1 MIVSINQPAYLAWIG
16 YFHRMSKSDIHIV
29 LDSVQFEKNSMINR
43 NKIRNSQSW
52 EWLTVPVK
60 TKNRFKTLDIKSLE
74 IDNNTRWRAK
84 HWKKIMFN
92 YSKTKYFKE
101 HEFFFKKIYENEWSK
116 LFPLTQYINDYIK
129 DVLKI
134 NTKIIYSSELQPK
147 LSKSEMI
154 LELCQKVGAKKYIS
168 GPFGRNYLNK
178 KDFDNNG
185 ILIEFHDYI
194 HPTYSQLHGGFEYN
208 MSIIDLL
215 FNHGNN
221 SINILDT

>member
-1 MIVSINQPAYLAWIG
+1 MIVSINQPAYLPWIG
-16 YFHRMSKSDIHIV
+16 YFHRIYRSDVHIV
-29 LDSVQFEKNSMINR
+29 LDNVQFEKNSMINR
-43 NKIRNSQSW
+43 NKIRNLNSW

-60 TKNRFKTLDIKSLE
+60 TKNKFKKLDIKNLE
-74 IDNNTRWRAK
+74 IDNNTRWRSK
-84 HWKKIMFN
+84 HLKKIIFN

-101 HEFFFKKIYENEWSK
+101 HENFFKKIYEKEWLK
-116 LFPLTQYINDYIK
+116 LFPLTQFINEYII

-134 NTKIIYSSELQPK
+134 NTKIIYASELDPK

-154 LELCQKVGAKKYIS
+154 LELCKKVGAKKYIS
-168 GPFGRNYLNK
+168 GPFGRDYLNK

-185 ILIEFHDYI
+185 IIIEFHNYI
-194 HPTYSQLHGGFEYN
+194 HPIYSQAHSGFEQN

-221 SINILDT
+221 CVNILDT